1 MKQAA
6 TKIQQLLDQLQETN
20 GVTLEVAQQQTAKDL
35 ATKAQNDPS
44 LKNRLIQLG
53 KFIGENSAKTIVSE
67 GAKGVIKLFLLMV

>member
-1 MKQAA
+1 MDC
-6 TKIQQLLDQLQETN
+6 IS
-20 GVTLEVAQQQTAKDL
+20 
-35 ATKAQNDPS
+35 S

>member
-53 KFIGENSAKTIVSE
+53 KFEPSQKSLGELATKT
-67 GAKGVIKLFLLMV
+67 